1 MPGSPGC
8 TDVREMIRRDMDRD
22 MVAAQRQQGGDQ
34 RLPAGPSSVA
44 IDEHRSFM

>member
-1 MPGSPGC
+1 MLRG
-8 TDVREMIRRDMDRD
+8 DIARD
-22 MVAAQRQQGGDQ
+22 MVAAQRQQGGGQ

>member
-1 MPGSPGC
+1 
-8 TDVREMIRRDMDRD
+8 MIRGDIARD
-22 MVAAQRQQGGDQ
+22 MVAAQRQQGGGQ